1 MKESLPIVIIG
12 AGPIG
17 LAAAAHLTLRA
28 ERIRLFEAAQQ
39 IAPNLCQWGHVR
51 LFSVW
56 DQCVDAAAVTLLR
69 RNGWVSPPA
78 GDLPTGQDL
87 VDRYLRPLAAT
98 PELAPVIETGAEVI
112 KISRLGLDRM
122 KTKDREST
130 PFIVSIRDRDGDIRE
145 VLARAIIDTSG
156 TWQNQNPLGANG
168 VVAKGEAEFADRIF
182 YGIPDISGADRE
194 LYSGMRTLVMGGGH
208 SAANALLD
216 LAVIAEDDPDTSLT
230 WAVRGSSLAKVFGG
244 GAGDQLPARGRLGDR
259 LRTLVEQGRLNIEM
273 SFATHGLRMNG
284 NGVLVEGTT
293 PNGQR
298 TIGPFDR
305 IIAAT
310 GQRPDFSFA
319 SELQLDLHPVVEST
333 RALGPLIDPNEH
345 SCGTVPPH
353 GWRELAH
360 TEPDYFVAGIKSY
373 GRAPTFLLLT
383 GYEQVRSIAA
393 HLAGDHAAADD
404 VRLVLPET
412 GVCNATLD
420 QVAPGAACCTGA
432 EPHAEEP
439 CCERPAAQKATTCC
453 GPVKVVAVK
462 PVLEKVGC
470 CCI

>member
-1 MKESLPIVIIG
+1 MNDTLPIVVIG

-17 LAAAAHLTLRA
+17 LAAAAHLASRA
-28 ERIRLFEAAQQ
+28 QRVRLFEAGSQ
-39 IAPNLCQWGHVR
+39 IAPNLRKWGHVR
-51 LFSVW
+51 LFSIW
-56 DQCVDAAAVTLLR
+56 DQCVDQAAVALLKK
-69 RNGWVSPPA
+69 NGWVSPPA
-78 GDLPTGQDL
+78 NDLPTGQDL
-87 VDRYLRPLAAT
+87 VDSYLDPLAAT
-98 PELAPVIETGAEVI
+98 PELASAIETGTEVI
-112 KISRLGLDRM
+112 KIYRRGLDRM
-122 KTKDREST
+122 KTKDREAA
-130 PFIVSIRDRDGDIRE
+130 PFVVAIRDRDGDIRE
-145 VLARAIIDTSG
+145 ILARAVIDTSG
-156 TWQNQNPLGANG
+156 TWQNQNPLGASG
-168 VVAKGEAEFADRIF
+168 VAAIGEDAFSDRIA

-216 LAVIAEDDPDTSLT
+216 LAVVAEDDPDTSLT

-259 LRTLVEQGRLNIEM
+259 LRALVEQGRLNIEM

-293 PNGQR
+293 PNGER

-360 TEPDYFVAGIKSY
+360 TEPGYFVAGIKSY

-393 HLAGDHAAADD
+393 HLAGDRAAADD

-420 QVAPGAACCTGA
+420 EVAPGGLCCDGAA
-432 EPHAEEP
+432 PHAKEP
-439 CCERPAAQKATTCC
+439 CCARSAKAQATACCSGKSETTSSSQPALRATCC
-453 GPVKVVAVK
+453 
-462 PVLEKVGC
+462 
-470 CCI
+470 